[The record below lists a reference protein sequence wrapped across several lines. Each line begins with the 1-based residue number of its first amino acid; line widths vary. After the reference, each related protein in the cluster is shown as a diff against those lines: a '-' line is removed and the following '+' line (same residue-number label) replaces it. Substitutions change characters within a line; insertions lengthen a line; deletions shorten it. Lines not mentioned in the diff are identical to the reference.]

1 MESVERKIESV
12 ERKKESV
19 EGKWKV
25 LKRKCKVLKATNRL
39 DLSCHETTNITLQLI
54 VKTGF
59 HFYLF
64 LSILQLEKKRNIKG
78 TVFVVS
84 SDSSIQVG

>member
-12 ERKKESV
+12 ERKIESV

-25 LKRKCKVLKATNRL
+25 LKRKCKVLKRKWKVLKGKCKVLKATNCL

-64 LSILQLEKKRNIKG
+64 LSILQLEKKKY
-78 TVFVVS
+78 
-84 SDSSIQVG
+84 